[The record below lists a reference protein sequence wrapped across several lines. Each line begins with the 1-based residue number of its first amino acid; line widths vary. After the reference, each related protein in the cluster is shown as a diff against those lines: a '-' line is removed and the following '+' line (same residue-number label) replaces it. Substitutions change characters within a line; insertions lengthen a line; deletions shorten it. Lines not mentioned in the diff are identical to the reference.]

1 MLLFLFINRIII
13 YLYTYTKN
21 SKVTMSNILNTFA
34 NKALSSIL
42 RQIAEE
48 NQEYRLLPRTDI
60 TNLDQ
65 NIQIPDD
72 LGEFYISMRFEKYQ
86 RRSIKQSPRYV
97 PVTAIR
103 LPLPE
108 ELNDNLSINY
118 STENLGTLIGSG
130 LETIDTMGSKGTF
143 TPEAGQAFA
152 ESVAAGLGAFRNR
165 ILNFQNRFTGL
176 NARAAIEAYSGLTFN
191 EYQVVL
197 FKSPN
202 FKKHRFSWRL
212 VPKNEK
218 ESNSIANLIK
228 LFKFCASPGLL
239 GQTGF
244 LFEFPELLRV
254 SLHPQTEYL
263 YEFKPCV
270 VENISVNYAPNG
282 LSFYKS
288 TKAPVAV
295 DFSIS
300 LQEVEL
306 WTKRDFEM
314 AGVSTSQIVNT

>member
-1 MLLFLFINRIII
+1 
-13 YLYTYTKN
+13 
-21 SKVTMSNILNTFA
+21 MSDLIKSFA
-34 NKALSSIL
+34 SKALSSIL
-42 RQIAEE
+42 NQITKE
-48 NQEYRLLPRTDI
+48 NKENFRTDI
-60 TNLDQ
+60 SNLNQ
-65 NIQIPDD
+65 NINIPED
-72 LGEFYISMRFEKYQ
+72 LGEFYISMKFEKYQ
-86 RRSIKQSPRYV
+86 RRSITEPPRYI
-97 PVTAIR
+97 PVTGIR

-108 ELNDNLSINY
+108 ELNDNLSMNY
-118 STENLGTLIGSG
+118 NTENLGTFLGSG
-130 LETIDTMGSKGTF
+130 IETFNTIKENGPITEETGKAVFETTLS
-143 TPEAGQAFA
+143 
-152 ESVAAGLGAFRNR
+152 GLGAFRNR
-165 ILNFQNRFTGL
+165 ILDIQNKLTGL
-176 NARAAIEAYSGLTFN
+176 NVRAAIEAYSGLTFN

-218 ESNSIANLIK
+218 ESNNIANLIK
-228 LFKFCASPGLL
+228 IFKYCASPGLQ

-244 LFEFPELLRV
+244 LFEFPEILRV
-254 SLHPQTEYL
+254 SLHPQTQYL

-270 VENISVNYAPNG
+270 VENISINYAPNG

-295 DFSIS
+295 DFAIS

-314 AGVSTSQIVNT
+314 AGISSSKVIST

>member
-1 MLLFLFINRIII
+1 
-13 YLYTYTKN
+13 
-21 SKVTMSNILNTFA
+21 MSDLIKSFA
-34 NKALSSIL
+34 SKALSSIL
-42 RQIAEE
+42 NQITKE
-48 NQEYRLLPRTDI
+48 NKENFRTDI
-60 TNLDQ
+60 SNLNQ
-65 NIQIPDD
+65 NINIPED
-72 LGEFYISMRFEKYQ
+72 LGEFYISMKFEKYQ
-86 RRSIKQSPRYV
+86 RRSITEPPRYI
-97 PVTAIR
+97 PVTGIR

-108 ELNDNLSINY
+108 ELNDNLSMNY
-118 STENLGTLIGSG
+118 NTENLGTFLGSG
-130 LETIDTMGSKGTF
+130 IETFNTMKINGPITEETGKSVLETALS
-143 TPEAGQAFA
+143 
-152 ESVAAGLGAFRNR
+152 GLGAFRNR
-165 ILNFQNRFTGL
+165 ILDIQNKFTGL
-176 NARAAIEAYSGLTFN
+176 NIRAAIEAYSGLTFN

-212 VPKNEK
+212 VPKNER
-218 ESNSIANLIK
+218 ESNNIANLIK
-228 LFKFCASPGLL
+228 IFKYCASPGLQ

-244 LFEFPELLRV
+244 LFEFPEILRV

-270 VENISVNYAPNG
+270 VENISINYAPNG

-295 DFSIS
+295 DFAIS

-314 AGVSTSQIVNT
+314 AGIRTSQVIST

>member
-1 MLLFLFINRIII
+1 MSVSNTVNAII
-13 YLYTYTKN
+13 
-21 SKVTMSNILNTFA
+21 
-34 NKALSSIL
+34 SSIVNPAFD
-42 RQIAEE
+42 QIRKETE
-48 NQEYRLLPRTDI
+48 EYRRIPRSDI
-60 TNLDQ
+60 SGLDQ
-65 NIQIPDD
+65 NIQVPED
-72 LGEFYISMRFEKYQ
+72 LGEFYISMKFEKYQ

-97 PVTAIR
+97 PVAGMR

-130 LETIDTMGSKGTF
+130 METFDTMGTKGTF
-143 TPEAGQAFA
+143 TPEVVQALGENA
-152 ESVAAGLGAFRNR
+152 LAGLGTFRDR
-165 ILNFQNRFTGL
+165 LLNFQNRFTGL
-176 NARAAIEAYSGLTFN
+176 NIRAAIEAYSGLRFN

-202 FKKHRFSWRL
+202 FKRHRFSWRL

-218 ESNSIANLIK
+218 ESNNIAKLINI
-228 LFKFCASPGLL
+228 FKFCASPGLV

-244 LFEFPELLRV
+244 LFEFPEILRV

-314 AGVSTSQIVNT
+314 AGIRTSQVMST

>member
-1 MLLFLFINRIII
+1 
-13 YLYTYTKN
+13 
-21 SKVTMSNILNTFA
+21 MSNSIKSLA
-34 NKALSSIL
+34 SKALSSVL
-42 RQIAEE
+42 NQIIKE
-48 NQEYRLLPRTDI
+48 NKEGFRTDI

-65 NIQIPDD
+65 NIRIPED

-86 RRSIKQSPRYV
+86 RRSITESPRYV
-97 PVTAIR
+97 PVTGIR

-108 ELNDNLSINY
+108 ELNDNLSMNY
-118 STENLGTLIGSG
+118 NTENLGTFLGSG
-130 LETIDTMGSKGTF
+130 IETFNTIKENGPITEETGKAVFETTLS
-143 TPEAGQAFA
+143 
-152 ESVAAGLGAFRNR
+152 GLGAFRNR
-165 ILNFQNRFTGL
+165 ILDIQNKLTGL
-176 NARAAIEAYSGLTFN
+176 NVRAAIEAYSGLTFN

-218 ESNSIANLIK
+218 ESNNIANLIK
-228 LFKFCASPGLL
+228 IFKYCASPGLQ

-244 LFEFPELLRV
+244 LFEFPEILRV
-254 SLHPQTEYL
+254 SLHPQTQYL

-270 VENISVNYAPNG
+270 VENISINYAPNG

-295 DFSIS
+295 DFAIS

-314 AGVSTSQIVNT
+314 AGISSSKVIST